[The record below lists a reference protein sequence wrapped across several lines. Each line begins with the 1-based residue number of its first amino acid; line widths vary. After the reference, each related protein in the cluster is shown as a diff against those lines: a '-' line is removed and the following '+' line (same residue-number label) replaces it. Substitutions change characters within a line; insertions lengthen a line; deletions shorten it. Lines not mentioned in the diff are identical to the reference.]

1 MSELNKKHLLE
12 RLGSVVANKRWSSS
26 QRQEEIECIV
36 NEYSDD
42 KDFLINAASISGSVS
57 KYLEDQWLSD
67 FDIALACVKKN
78 PGQIV
83 DFSPEIQD
91 RDEIVEAATEKHPFI
106 YCLLNERHRANKD
119 LFYKTL
125 EHDQLNIKNFLMA
138 PMEFRD
144 NNVVIDVYMTKD
156 PIQTYESMPEKYK
169 RDENLI
175 SKYLVGK
182 FSEGDINCFKE
193 GVDAINGYV
202 FDEETKRKLV
212 ATSLLQS
219 KSYMAIRG
227 LDDESE
233 FFNDRKFWNTIIN
246 NSTTNNRFQSSI
258 QDFYERMPTFLQEEI
273 AIGIN
278 HLHKKNNTG
287 EWNGSFFTS
296 VEHKYT
302 KEYSD
307 MSMKLL
313 NDGVKFNP
321 GSNVFVVNDANEL
334 RKELEKKLPKLED
347 LINVDNLTNLPNSSN
362 SPINSSAKKSGKLKI

>member
-26 QRQEEIECIV
+26 QRQEEIESIV

-67 FDIALACVKKN
+67 FDVALACVKKN

-91 RDEIVEAATEKHPFI
+91 RDEIVEAATDKHPFI

-119 LFYKTL
+119 LFLKTL

-138 PMEFRD
+138 PMDFRD
-144 NNVVIDVYMTKD
+144 DNFVIDAYMAKD
-156 PIQTYESMPEKYK
+156 PIQTYENMPEKYR

-175 SKYLVGK
+175 SKYLIGK
-182 FSEGDINCFKE
+182 FSEGDINSFKQ
-193 GVDAINGYV
+193 GIDAIKGYV
-202 FDEETKRKLV
+202 SDEDVKRRLV
-212 ATSLLQS
+212 ARSLVLS

-233 FFNDRKFWNTIIN
+233 FFNDRKFWNIIIN
-246 NSTTNNRFQSSI
+246 NSTVNNRFHNSI
-258 QDFYERMPTFLQEEI
+258 QDFYQRMPTFLQEEI

-278 HLHKKNNTG
+278 HLHKKNNSG

-296 VEHKYT
+296 VEHKYA

-307 MSMKLL
+307 MAMKLL
-313 NDGVKFNP
+313 EEGVEFKP
-321 GSNVFVVNDANEL
+321 GSNVFVVNDAHEL
-334 RKELEKKLPKLED
+334 RKELESKLPKLEN
-347 LINVDNLTNLPNSSN
+347 LLNVDNLSNNPIIGLKSS
-362 SPINSSAKKSGKLKI
+362 SKKSGKLKI